1 MNGDR
6 PGLLLASDRRLSRRG
21 VTSLLPFRKDDELV
35 QATVGQATARK
46 ERWTVV
52 VGVGLGALEINGMA
66 SPLDRIETL
75 TLDWR
80 FLLAGARPAP
90 ASRRDR
96 GD

>member
-1 MNGDR
+1 MATGG
-6 PGLLLASDRRLSRRG
+6 PGSSWLLTGGFLA
-21 VTSLLPFRKDDELV
+21 
-35 QATVGQATARK
+35 AA
-46 ERWTVV
+46 VV

-90 ASRRDR
+90 RRRRDR